1 MNVQNMWMDG
11 KKGMTRCSDSFEHG
25 ISPIAYDEINTT
37 LITDT

>member
-11 KKGMTRCSDSFEHG
+11 KKGMTRCSDSFEH
-25 ISPIAYDEINTT
+25 PIAYDEINTT